1 MEKIALNHDG
11 KNIPDA
17 IGMPEERSHEIIRA
31 IQHAEIESRNTV
43 ELMEN
48 AFNAVQP
55 NNLVEAMFLGYT
67 VRGIQ
72 EQAIQSPIQA
82 LMQALGKS

>member
-11 KNIPDA
+11 KDIPDA
-17 IGMPEERSHEIIRA
+17 IGMPEERSHEIIHA
-31 IQHAEIESRNTV
+31 IRHAETETRNTA

-48 AFNAVQP
+48 SFNAVQP
-55 NNLVEAMFLGYT
+55 QNLVEAMYLGYV
-67 VRGIQ
+67 VRAI
-72 EQAIQSPIQA
+72 EDRAIQSPIQA